1 MAEAQES
8 KVTAVAQDAV
18 TTDMPVAVDQE
29 QAAPQEYGARN
40 LRKVLVGVVVSDKMD
55 RTLVVKVTRRTT
67 HPLYHKVIQVTKKYY
82 VHDENNEARV
92 GDQVKIMEVR
102 PLSKSKRWRLIS
114 ITQRA
119 ATE

>member
-1 MAEAQES
+1 MSADEAIKE
-8 KVTAVAQDAV
+8 AVH
-18 TTDMPVAVDQE
+18 
-29 QAAPQEYGARN
+29 ARN
-40 LRKVLVGVVVSDKMD
+40 LRKVLCGTVVSDKLD
-55 RTLVVKVTRRTT
+55 KTLVVRVDRRTQ
-67 HPLYHKVIQVTKKYY
+67 HSLYKKVVKVTKKYY

>member
-1 MAEAQES
+1 MQ
-8 KVTAVAQDAV
+8 
-18 TTDMPVAVDQE
+18 
-29 QAAPQEYGARN
+29 ARN
-40 LRKVLVGVVVSDKMD
+40 LRKVLSGTVVSDKMD
-55 RTLVVKVTRRTT
+55 KTLVVRVDRRTQ
-67 HPLYHKVIQVTKKYY
+67 HSLYKKVVKVTKKYY